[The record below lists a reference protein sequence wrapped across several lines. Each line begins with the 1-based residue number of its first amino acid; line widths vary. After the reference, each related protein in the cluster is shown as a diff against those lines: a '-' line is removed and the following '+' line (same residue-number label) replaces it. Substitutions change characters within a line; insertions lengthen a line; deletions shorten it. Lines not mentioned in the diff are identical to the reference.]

1 MNSISDT
8 HDRDVVSTIVVR
20 TADRVGVE
28 PMELEPLATT
38 IDPDLVTSFASSE
51 ATERDSQ
58 LQFRYSGCDVRIT
71 GSGDVSVVQGTM
83 PAEEE

>member
-1 MNSISDT
+1 
-8 HDRDVVSTIVVR
+8 
-20 TADRVGVE
+20 
-28 PMELEPLATT
+28 
-38 IDPDLVTSFASSE
+38 VTSFASSE
-51 ATERDSQ
+51 ATGRDSQ